1 MFKKVKE
8 KMIMIKREI
17 KCIEEKNRTSRKK
30 KSISEVKNTLIAA

>member
-17 KCIEEKNRTSRKK
+17 KCIKEKNRTSRK